1 MTALKLALRSA
12 SFHVRNLRTRLPF
25 RYGIVT
31 LTHFPLLHLAVE
43 VEDLTNVPVV
53 ALQQDLATVRALGIA
68 HAERNGHHYVRGMA
82 HCSPRERRE
91 ATRLHA
97 DLYRGGEAEAYLRI
111 DAGHCGVGSL
121 AVPGYGIAFDPDLDS
136 MTALDDWR
144 FESLEAST

>member
-43 VEDLTNVPVV
+43 V
-53 ALQQDLATVRALGIA
+53 
-68 HAERNGHHYVRGMA
+68 YVRGMA
-82 HCSPRERRE
+82 HCSPRGRSE
-91 ATRLHA
+91 AMRLHA
-97 DLYRGGEAEAYLRI
+97 DLYRGGEAEAYLSI
-111 DAGHCGVGSL
+111 EAGHLGVGSL

-136 MTALDDWR
+136 MTALDDRR